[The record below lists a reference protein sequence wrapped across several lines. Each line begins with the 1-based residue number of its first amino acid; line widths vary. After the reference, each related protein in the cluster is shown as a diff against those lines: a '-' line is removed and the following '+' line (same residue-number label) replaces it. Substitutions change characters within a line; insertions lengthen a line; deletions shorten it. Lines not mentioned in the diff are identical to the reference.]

1 MGAECENAYAVE
13 THASS
18 HRRGGPFT
26 LTFRAEP
33 GAILEVFDLIGGR
46 TRTRTLDPL
55 IKSHWVPP
63 SAYFDAPRRISVRY
77 WFEAAIRCE
86 LNRCTA
92 IIFTQFHLPMLT
104 LRFPGRLRSI
114 PWRRKN

>member
-55 IKSHWVPP
+55 IKS
-63 SAYFDAPRRISVRY
+63 FIQVRN
-77 WFEAAIRCE
+77 
-86 LNRCTA
+86 L
-92 IIFTQFHLPMLT
+92 
-104 LRFPGRLRSI
+104 S
-114 PWRRKN
+114 PWRDTDLAALPL